1 MSPENSAV
9 VSDAPGEPLAPMH
22 CQRVSEPLGPPY
34 LAELG
39 TGTPVW
45 VVKRHADVR
54 QMLADPRLNRAHLFT
69 ADAPPL
75 TPYPNLLDN
84 PDILNNLDGIEHQR
98 LRRTVS
104 RTFTP
109 RAIARWRPW
118 VSSVVDKLIDELV
131 EGDRPVDLIGGF
143 ARSLP
148 VAVFSRLM
156 GLDGLDNKRLAYWGD
171 HAFAAAAYPSQQVQE
186 ALTDFV
192 AFGANLVAQRR
203 AHPGEDLVSSLVQA
217 ADEDGEVTEQQTV
230 SLVILLVMAG
240 HEVSTTV
247 FGNTLV
253 YLLTDGRDTWRE
265 LGRDESKAA
274 AAVDQLLRGI
284 PISDRDVL
292 PGFLRRAVED
302 VEIGGVLI
310 PAGSVVAADTM
321 SANVDPEVYPADW
334 RADVFSPPDTPHL
347 AFGAGPHYCLGT
359 WLARLEMELAL
370 HRLPK
375 RLPGLRLA
383 VPPQEIEWR
392 QGLLTRSPQTL
403 PVTW

>member
-1 MSPENSAV
+1 MTSAI
-9 VSDAPGEPLAPMH
+9 SEAKPDEPLAPMH
-22 CQRVSEPLGPPY
+22 CQRPRGPLGPPFRT
-34 LAELG
+34 ELR

-45 VVKRHADVR
+45 VVQRHADVR
-54 QMLADPRLNRAHLFT
+54 EMLADPRLTRSHLFSE
-69 ADAPPL
+69 DAPAI

-84 PDILNNLDGIEHQR
+84 PDILNNLDGIEHRR

-118 VSSVVDKLIDELV
+118 IASVVDGLIDDFI
-131 EGDRPVDLIGGF
+131 EGDKPVDLIEGF
-143 ARSLP
+143 SRALP

-156 GLDGLDNKRLAYWGD
+156 NLGDLDGKRLAYWGN
-171 HAFAAAAYPSQQVQE
+171 HAFATTAFPSQEVQK

-192 AFGANLVAQRR
+192 AFGTDLVTQRR
-203 AHPGEDLVSSLVQA
+203 AVPGDDLVSALIQA
-217 ADEDGEVTEQQTV
+217 ADEDGEVTEQQII

-240 HEVSTTV
+240 HEVTTTA

-253 YLLTDGRDTWRE
+253 YLLTDGRDTWTE
-265 LGRDESKAA
+265 LGRNESAVP

-284 PISDRDVL
+284 PISDRDIL

-321 SANVDPEVYPADW
+321 TANLDPEVYPEDW
-334 RADVFSPPDTPHL
+334 RARPFEAPGTPHL
-347 AFGAGPHYCLGT
+347 ALGAGPHYCLGA
-359 WLARLEMELAL
+359 WLAKMEMELAL
-370 HRLPK
+370 HRLSK
-375 RLPGLRLA
+375 RLPGLRLD
-383 VPPQEIEWR
+383 VPVEKIEWR
-392 QGLLTRSPQTL
+392 RGLLTRSPLTL
-403 PVTW
+403 PATW

>member
-1 MSPENSAV
+1 MPG
-9 VSDAPGEPLAPMH
+9 APGDPLVPMH
-22 CQRVSEPLGPPY
+22 CPRVSEPLGPPF
-34 LAELG
+34 LSRLG

-45 VVKRHADVR
+45 VVRRHADVR
-54 QMLADPRLNRAHLFT
+54 QMLADPRLNRAHLFA
-69 ADAPPL
+69 ADAPRL

-109 RAIARWRPW
+109 RALARWRPW
-118 VSSVVDKLIDELV
+118 VSSVVDELIDRLV
-131 EGDRPVDLIGGF
+131 ESDRPVDLIGGF

-171 HAFAAAAYPSQQVQE
+171 HAFAAAAFPSHQVQE
-186 ALTDFV
+186 ALTDFI
-192 AFGANLVAQRR
+192 AFGTELVAQRR
-203 AHPGEDLVSSLVQA
+203 ADPGEDLVSTLVQA
-217 ADEDGEVTEQQTV
+217 ADEDDEVTEQQIV

-253 YLLTDGRDTWRE
+253 YLLTDGRATWRE
-265 LGRDESKAA
+265 LGSDESKAP

-302 VEIGGVLI
+302 VEIGGVVI

-321 SANVDPEVYPADW
+321 SANLDPEVYPEDW
-334 RADVFSPPDTPHL
+334 RVETFSPLDTPHL
-347 AFGAGPHYCLGT
+347 AFGAGPHYCLGA

-383 VPPQEIEWR
+383 VPLEAIEWR
-392 QGLLTRSPQTL
+392 EGLLTRSPQNL